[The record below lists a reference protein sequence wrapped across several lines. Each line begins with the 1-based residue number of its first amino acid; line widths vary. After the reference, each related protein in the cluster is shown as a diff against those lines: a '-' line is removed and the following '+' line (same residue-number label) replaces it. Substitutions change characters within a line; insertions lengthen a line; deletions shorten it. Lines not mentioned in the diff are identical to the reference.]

1 MSKKPINVEVKSRNN
16 EHPER
21 MIRRFIKKCKKERI
35 VEEYR
40 DRMFYTKKAEKRRK
54 QKYLRKRKAQLAE
67 QERQRAPKNTRTR
80 TRRR

>member
-1 MSKKPINVEVKSRNN
+1 MSKKPINVEVRPKHN

-21 MIRRFIKKCKKERI
+21 TIRRFIKKCKKERI

-40 DRMFYTKKAEKRRK
+40 DRMYYTKKAEKRRK

>member
-1 MSKKPINVEVKSRNN
+1 MSKKPINVEVTSRNN
-16 EHPER
+16 EHPEK

-35 VEEYR
+35 IEEYR
-40 DRMFYTKKAEKRRK
+40 DRMYYTKKAEKRRK
-54 QKYLRKRKAQLAE
+54 QKYLRKRNAQLAE